1 MTSVFGA
8 PFLRDNLPRCQISAC
23 GLTLDLGRQRLT
35 EEQFFSLFALE
46 QEKGVLKAFEAMCR
60 GEIVNGSENR
70 AALHTALRS
79 PRQDAPHHREISK
92 RLLRICETADD
103 FRSGL
108 RTGCRGDMI
117 TDVVNVGIGGSELGP
132 RAVYHALRN
141 PIPAIRLHCLAA
153 ADGVNFDR
161 VMSGLNPFKTIFIIS
176 SKSFRTRETAVN
188 AAAVDQWLMD
198 AGISGKDRNK
208 HIFVVSANGN
218 AARDMNLPD
227 ENLYPVWDWVGGR
240 FSVWSAIGLADAIT
254 LGSEVFRGFL
264 AGAYSM
270 DRHVN
275 EAKPQ
280 ENLPLVL
287 ALLAYWNATH
297 NGMASHALLP
307 YDERLRV
314 IVSWLQ
320 QLEMESL
327 GKTLSVDGTLI
338 TTPTGQ
344 CVWGG
349 HGNVSQHSFYQWL
362 REGSCNTSID
372 LGWCE
377 KPGHKHA
384 ELHRVLNANAKAQ
397 AEALVTRRV
406 PQDKAF
412 NAVTTIAIDEL
423 TPERLGAL
431 MAMYEHKTTM
441 LGTLYGINPFD
452 QPGVELGK
460 KLSRE
465 AEKQFA

>member
-1 MTSVFGA
+1 MSNSQSV
-8 PFLRDNLPRCQISAC
+8 PFLRDSMAMTTLSAC
-23 GLTLDLGRQRLT
+23 GITLDLGRQRLT
-35 EEQFFSLFALE
+35 AEQFSGLFAIE
-46 QEKGVLKAFEAMCR
+46 REKGVLKANEQMRSGA
-60 GEIVNGSENR
+60 IVNISEHR
-70 AALHTALRS
+70 AALHTALRDPQPS
-79 PRQDAPHHREISK
+79 APFHAEVSAA
-92 RLLRICETADD
+92 LERICEIASEI
-103 FRSGL
+103 RSGL

-117 TDVVNVGIGGSELGP
+117 TDVINVGIGGSELGP

-141 PIPAIRLHCLAA
+141 PVPTIRLHFLAA
-153 ADGVNFDR
+153 ADGVTFDR
-161 VMSGLNPFKTIFIIS
+161 VVSGLNPFKTLIIVS
-176 SKSFRTRETAVN
+176 SKSFKTRETAVN

-198 AGISGKDRNK
+198 AGICGKDRNK
-208 HIFVVSANGN
+208 HMFVVSTNKN
-218 AARDMNLPD
+218 AAKDMNLPD
-227 ENLYPVWDWVGGR
+227 ENLVPIWDWVGGR
-240 FSVWSAIGLADAIT
+240 FSVWSAIGLADAIA
-254 LGSEVFRGFL
+254 LGPEVFRGLL

-270 DRHVN
+270 DRHVAQ
-275 EAKPQ
+275 AKPE
-280 ENLPLVL
+280 ENLPLTL
-287 ALLAYWNATH
+287 ALLAYWNATR
-297 NGMASHALLP
+297 NRMASHAMLP

-327 GKTLSVDGTLI
+327 GKNLSVDGELI

-362 REGSCNTSID
+362 REGTSNNSID
-372 LGWCE
+372 LIWCE

-397 AEALVTRRV
+397 IEALVTRRV
-406 PQDKAF
+406 PQDQAF
-412 NAVTTIAIDEL
+412 NAVTAIALDEL
-423 TPERLGAL
+423 TPEVLGAM

-441 LGTLYGINPFD
+441 LGTLYGLNPFD

-460 KLSRE
+460 KLSRQ